1 MGSLVHSRECGKST
15 AVSAPSSEADLVAES
30 AKKWFQALEFTG
42 SCTVVKCIVTAIEG
56 AGARTHYPK
65 NGSLAPPCADMVGT
79 CPRLWITVYN
89 FSRRFCSGMKFFP
102 PPLREDLFVNSIC
115 SILAK

>member
-79 CPRLWITVYN
+79 CPLVVDDI
-89 FSRRFCSGMKFFP
+89 
-102 PPLREDLFVNSIC
+102 
-115 SILAK
+115 ILVGVSARG